1 MQVANPFDLPD
12 PPCPTRVRNF
22 GSERHCVLTTTGY
35 GLTRSSDVPLRS
47 PLRARGVPCRL
58 AAIASSATIA
68 AMHATSPPPW
78 ADAGLSHALPSLC
91 AKGEGQTIEFKL
103 QLPAQPHDIAKS
115 IAAFASSNDGLLVYG
130 VSDDGRIVGL
140 AEASDPTWRD
150 RIQQRLFNAAKE
162 MKPPVHPAVSWASVD
177 GRIACV
183 VKVAKGCE
191 AVYYSNHRPIV
202 RRGPTS
208 RPAEPGEVEQ
218 VFRDRYSGRGS
229 SVPTPST
236 KLIGRRMKQVLGLM
250 NSDRHEPLTVV
261 DLARAM
267 DLSTPAEFETVV
279 EGHTPPTFAILDQF
293 CARFAIDKEWL
304 ATGRGQPFKL
314 PVEHQALPESYLT
327 SIEEESPT
335 CVYVVRSKS
344 DVGESFIVVQ
354 ADDLRAWRLPDVWH
368 VSDHVGGGG
377 SRDLLSL
384 YDLFRRW
391 YSNSKSYSVLGRLVD
406 PRLAQS
412 IYDGAAYPGIVA
424 HLPLSHWWDDLTDIE
439 HKWTSRDK
447 SAKAYGK
454 SFVAAQDIIREML
467 SRARA

>member
-22 GSERHCVLTTTGY
+22 GSDRHCVLATTGY
-35 GLTRSSDVPLRS
+35 GPTRSSDVPLRS

-58 AAIASSATIA
+58 AAIASSANMA

-162 MKPPVHPAVSWASVD
+162 IKPPVHPTVSWASVD

-327 SIEEESPT
+327 SI
-335 CVYVVRSKS
+335 
-344 DVGESFIVVQ
+344 
-354 ADDLRAWRLPDVWH
+354 
-368 VSDHVGGGG
+368 
-377 SRDLLSL
+377 
-384 YDLFRRW
+384 
-391 YSNSKSYSVLGRLVD
+391 
-406 PRLAQS
+406 
-412 IYDGAAYPGIVA
+412 
-424 HLPLSHWWDDLTDIE
+424 
-439 HKWTSRDK
+439 
-447 SAKAYGK
+447 
-454 SFVAAQDIIREML
+454 
-467 SRARA
+467 